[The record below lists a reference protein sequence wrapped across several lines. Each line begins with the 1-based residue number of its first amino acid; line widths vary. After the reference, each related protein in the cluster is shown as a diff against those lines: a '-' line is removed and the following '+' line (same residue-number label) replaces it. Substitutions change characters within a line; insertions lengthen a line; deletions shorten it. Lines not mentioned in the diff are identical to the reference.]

1 MNVFS
6 LFNLKILI
14 AFNFGLNC
22 LILGEMSFKLFSVSL
37 KQKEALLNYVS
48 ITDSIRTLG
57 KRSNFQLILKLI
69 YMCEGTGMLIAYLNL
84 WCFC

>member
-1 MNVFS
+1 
-6 LFNLKILI
+6 
-14 AFNFGLNC
+14 
-22 LILGEMSFKLFSVSL
+22 MSFKFFPVSL

-48 ITDSIRTLG
+48 ITDSIRRLG

-69 YMCEGTGMLIAYLNL
+69 YMYEGTGMLIAYLKL